1 MNRTIILT
9 PRRLILIGL
18 LGIFGTLTVGIA
30 AANSMP
36 ASTNAGDGSAA
47 ISGYT
52 VSNVHYVLNGTT
64 PSNVDSVSFTTA
76 PAIPAGGNTRIS
88 LNGGTNWLAAGAC
101 TVTGANVSCNAAG
114 TAVTTLTN
122 LRVVAAQ

>member
-1 MNRTIILT
+1 LNKTIILT

-18 LGIFGTLTVGIA
+18 LGIIAVATVGF
-30 AANSMP
+30 ANSNSVP
-36 ASTNAGDGSAA
+36 ASNAGDGSAA

-64 PSNVDSVSFTTA
+64 PSNVDSVFFTTA

>member
-1 MNRTIILT
+1 LNKTIILT

-18 LGIFGTLTVGIA
+18 LGIIAVATVGF
-30 AANSMP
+30 ANSNSVP
-36 ASTNAGDGSAA
+36 ASNAGDGSAA

>member
-1 MNRTIILT
+1 LNKTIILT

-18 LGIFGTLTVGIA
+18 LGIIAVATVGF
-30 AANSMP
+30 ANSNSVP
-36 ASTNAGDGSAA
+36 ASNAGDGSAA

-88 LNGGTNWLAAGAC
+88 LNGGTNWLATGAC